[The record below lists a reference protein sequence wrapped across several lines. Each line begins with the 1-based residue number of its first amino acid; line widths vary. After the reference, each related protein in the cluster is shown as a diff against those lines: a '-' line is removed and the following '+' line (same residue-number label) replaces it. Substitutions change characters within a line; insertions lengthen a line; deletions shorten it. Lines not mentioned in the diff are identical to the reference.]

1 MMVFEAKPTKKRLE
15 EALNATSRA
24 LGHTPKM
31 QVTLQGS
38 HSPNPLSAQDSL
50 YLAPPKDEDYTCTRA
65 EIDRIALAKRY
76 HHAASYSR
84 HIPSTESGQTIYEAL
99 ELARIDALGAREYL
113 GYKHNI
119 MMLREDACKKAGYAM
134 LSERADPP
142 LADMLAALLLKEAAH
157 VTFPDALT
165 HLMQSWEVFLQ
176 QHCASSITQLLQSAA
191 MPERFAPL
199 AKQFITQLEDV
210 LLGKAGQGATPDAQV
225 EAATVTAEALEGQS
239 DADSGDDDA
248 GEAESQQSADDAAS
262 SGFDKVQSAIGQL
275 DDTVTGALDSEA
287 PHGTPTSRL
296 SDLPAFQPKIYPY
309 TIFSTAHDEVIPA
322 EQLVSAEEL
331 TQLRAELDS
340 RLEQVSGTFTAL
352 SAKLQRYLLAK
363 QQRHWTFDLE
373 EGQLDSAR
381 LARLVINPYQ
391 TNIFKME
398 HENEFRDTVVTLLLD
413 NSGSM
418 RGRPIT
424 ITALSSDIL
433 AKVLERVG
441 IKTEILGFT
450 TKEWKGGKHYKA
462 WMQAGK
468 PPHPGRLNDVRHI
481 IYKSADMPFVRAR
494 RNLGLMLKDG
504 ILKENIDGEA
514 LQWAYARIK
523 NRAESRKILMVIS
536 DGAPVDDAT
545 LSANNPGYL
554 DKHLRHVIAQVQ
566 QDSAVELVAIG
577 IGHDVTRY
585 YERSICLR
593 DISKLGET
601 MTNELV
607 KLFEQ

>member
-1 MMVFEAKPTKKRLE
+1 MLQPEKQSKKRLE
-15 EALNATSRA
+15 EALNVTSRA
-24 LGHTPKM
+24 MGEAPKM
-31 QVTLQGS
+31 NVTLQGT
-38 HSPNPLSAQDSL
+38 HSPNPLNAQDAL
-50 YLAPPKDEDYTCTRA
+50 YVAPPTQEDYTLTRA
-65 EIDRIALAKRY
+65 EIDRIALAKKY
-76 HHAASYSR
+76 HQSAPYSR
-84 HIPSTESGQTIYEAL
+84 NMPETESGRAIYEAL
-99 ELARIDALGAREYL
+99 EIARLDAIGSQHFL
-113 GYKHNI
+113 GYKHN
-119 MMLREDACKKAGYAM
+119 MEQLRDDTCRKAGYAM

-142 LADMLAALLLKEAAH
+142 LADMLAARLMQNAAE
-157 VTFPDALT
+157 VKVPESLN
-165 HLMQSWEVFLQ
+165 HLMEVWNGFLQ
-176 QHCASSITQLLQSAA
+176 QHCAEGLQKLQDALDDPQS
-191 MPERFAPL
+191 FSPL
-199 AKQFITQLEDV
+199 AKQFVMRLEDA
-210 LLGKAGQGATPDAQV
+210 LAGKTGDEATPQEDA
-225 EAATVTAEALEGQS
+225 EDAAGMAEPMDGAEDAEAEEQDTQTQQEQNDG
-239 DADSGDDDA
+239 ASGA
-248 GEAESQQSADDAAS
+248 Y
-262 SGFDKVQSAIGQL
+262 DKVESAIGQL

-287 PHGTPTSRL
+287 PHGTPTSQL
-296 SDLPAFQPKIYPY
+296 SELPAFQPKTYPY
-309 TIFSTAHDEVIPA
+309 IIYSTVHDEIIPA
-322 EQLVSAEEL
+322 EQLASAEEL
-331 TQLRAELDS
+331 MHLRAELDS
-340 RLEQVSGTFTAL
+340 KLEQVSGTFTAL

-363 QQRHWTFDLE
+363 QQRHWQFDLE

-381 LARLVINPYQ
+381 LARLVINPHQ

-398 HENEFRDTVVTLLLD
+398 QENEFRDTVVTLLLD

-450 TKEWKGGKHYKA
+450 TKEWKGGKHYKQ

-468 PPHPGRLNDVRHI
+468 PSNPGRLNDIRHI

-514 LQWAYARIK
+514 LQWAYSRIK
-523 NRAESRKILMVIS
+523 ARSEARKILMVIS

-554 DKHLRHVIAQVQ
+554 DKHLRHIIAQVQ
-566 QDSAVELVAIG
+566 QDADVELVAIG

-593 DISKLGET
+593 DITKLGET

-607 KLFEQ
+607 KLFEKK

>member
-1 MMVFEAKPTKKRLE
+1 MLQPEKPSKKRFE

-24 LGHTPKM
+24 MGEAPNM
-31 QVTLQGS
+31 NITLQGT
-38 HSPNPLSAQDSL
+38 HSPHPLNAQDAL
-50 YLAPPKDEDYTCTRA
+50 YVAPPAKENYTLTRA
-65 EIDRIALAKRY
+65 EIDRIALSKKY
-76 HHAASYSR
+76 HDSVSYRR
-84 HIPSTESGQTIYEAL
+84 HMPDSDSGRAIYEAL
-99 ELARIDALGAREYL
+99 EIARIDAIGAQKFL
-113 GYKHNI
+113 GYKHN
-119 MMLREDACKKAGYAM
+119 MQQWRDEQCRKSGYVM

-142 LADMLAALLLKEAAH
+142 LADMLAAQLMHDVAEVKVPEA
-157 VTFPDALT
+157 LE
-165 HLMQSWEVFLQ
+165 HLMKVWSGFLQ
-176 QHCASSITQLLQSAA
+176 QHCADGLRQLCQALHA
-191 MPERFAPL
+191 PESFSPL
-199 AKQFITQLEDV
+199 AKKIISALEN
-210 LLGKAGQGATPDAQV
+210 
-225 EAATVTAEALEGQS
+225 ALEGKT
-239 DADSGDDDA
+239 GD
-248 GEAESQQSADDAAS
+248 EAEQQDGEDDAAGASEPIEGNDETQQRDTQSS
-262 SGFDKVQSAIGQL
+262 SGDEPSDSESSAYDKVESAIGQL

-287 PHGTPTSRL
+287 PHGTPTSQL
-296 SDLPAFQPKIYPY
+296 SDLPAFQPKTYPY
-309 TIFSTAHDEVIPA
+309 VIYSTTHDEIIPA
-322 EQLVSAEEL
+322 EQLANAEEL
-331 TQLRAELDS
+331 MQLRIALDS
-340 RLEQVSGTFTAL
+340 KLEQVSGTFTSL

-363 QQRHWTFDLE
+363 QQRHWQFDLE

-381 LARLVINPYQ
+381 LARLIINPYH
-391 TNIFKME
+391 TDIFKME
-398 HENEFRDTVVTLLLD
+398 EENEFRDTVVTLLLD

-450 TKEWKGGKHYKA
+450 TKEWKGGKHYKQ

-468 PPHPGRLNDVRHI
+468 PANPGRLNDIRHI

-514 LQWAYARIK
+514 LQWAYSRLKAR
-523 NRAESRKILMVIS
+523 NESRKILMVIS

-554 DKHLRHVIAQVQ
+554 DKHLRHVISNVQ
-566 QDSAVELVAIG
+566 NDDDIELVAIG

-593 DISKLGET
+593 DITKLGET

-607 KLFEQ
+607 KLFEK